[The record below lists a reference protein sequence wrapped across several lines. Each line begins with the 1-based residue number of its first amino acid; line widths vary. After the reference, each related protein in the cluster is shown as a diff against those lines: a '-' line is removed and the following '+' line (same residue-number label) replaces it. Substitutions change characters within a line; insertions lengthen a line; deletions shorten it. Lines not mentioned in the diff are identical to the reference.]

1 MKVSRGVFA
10 YVREV
15 FDVARALVREP
26 TAVPCDGGPSCRC
39 AEGEPAFRGT
49 LDELEKALDGD
60 SVELPPPLSEGLA
73 VLVED
78 LRAEANAADERTA
91 AVTRTN
97 DQLRDELTAKAKELE
112 ELRKASGYVVAQRTR
127 LWLVLAAIR
136 LDCGQLVR
144 DAEARVAG
152 GWKPESEGA

>member
-1 MKVSRGVFA
+1 MTALPRVLDLLA
-10 YVREV
+10 
-15 FDVARALVREP
+15 VARAFARSFIG
-26 TAVPCDGGPSCRC
+26 DGPS
-39 AEGEPAFRGT
+39 
-49 LDELEKALDGD
+49 D
-60 SVELPPPLSEGLA
+60 LPPASEVFPTLADIEEDRDKLGEVIDEDVSEGLA

-97 DQLRDELTAKAKELE
+97 DQLRDELTVKARELE

-136 LDCGQLVR
+136 IDCGQLVR
-144 DAEARVAG
+144 DAEALVAG
-152 GWKPESEGA
+152 GWKPESEGV